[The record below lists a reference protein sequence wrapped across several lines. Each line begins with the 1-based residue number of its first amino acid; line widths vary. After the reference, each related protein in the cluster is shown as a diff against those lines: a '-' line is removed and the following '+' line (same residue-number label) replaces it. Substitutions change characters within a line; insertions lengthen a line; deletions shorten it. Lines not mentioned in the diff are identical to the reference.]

1 MYFYS
6 AARFSSGI
14 FSMPMLQN
22 NSGRFSA
29 FSFRDF
35 RLFWFGQ
42 VISLSGSW
50 MQTVAQG
57 WLVYSLTKSP
67 LHLGMVAAANALPIL
82 LFSLF
87 GGLIADRYPKRTLLL
102 ITQALSIIPAVLLG
116 FLVSRGTVTVW
127 HVAALAAFLGTIN
140 ALDIPVR
147 QSFLAEM
154 VGKGHITNAIALN
167 SAAFNGARIIG
178 PVIAG
183 VAIAYLGI
191 PACFYL
197 NALSFVAVIIALYRI
212 EARGE
217 IRGKSE
223 GMLRDFNKGLLFIRG
238 NREMKHV
245 FLLIAVFSVIGLPY
259 ISLLPIFAAEVF
271 HAGPKGFGFLV
282 GASGIGALTA
292 ALLIAAR
299 RDIKDKT
306 RFMSLAA
313 LTFAAALFLFSVSN
327 IFWLSLLIIMAAGW
341 GMVSYLAVA
350 NSFIQITVPDEL
362 RGRVMSLYSL
372 VFLGTVPIGNA
383 IMGVAADYLGTP
395 HAVSVSGLIC
405 LLAACLFAKRYLK
418 QRITI

>member
-1 MYFYS
+1 MDH
-6 AARFSSGI
+6 
-14 FSMPMLQN
+14 
-22 NSGRFSA
+22 SGRFSA

-42 VISLSGSW
+42 IISLSGSW

-116 FLVSRGTVTVW
+116 YLAGRGTVTVW
-127 HVAALAAFLGTIN
+127 HVAVLAAFLGTIN

-154 VGKGHITNAIALN
+154 VGKGHISNAIALN

-183 VAIAYLGI
+183 IAIAYLGI

-197 NALSFVAVIIALYRI
+197 NALSFVAVIVALYRI

-217 IRGKSE
+217 IKGKSE
-223 GMLRDFNKGLLFIRG
+223 GILRDFNKGIVFIRG
-238 NREMKHV
+238 NREIKHV
-245 FLLIAVFSVIGLPY
+245 FLLIAVFSVTGLPY

-271 HAGPKGFGFLV
+271 HAGPKGLGFLV

-306 RFMSLAA
+306 RFMSFAA
-313 LTFAAALFLFSVSN
+313 LTFAAALFLFSLSS
-327 IFWLSLLIIMAAGW
+327 IFWLSLLVIMTAGW

-362 RGRVMSLYSL
+362 RGRVMSIYSL

-383 IMGVAADYLGTP
+383 IMGFAADYLGTP
-395 HAVSVSGLIC
+395 HAVSVSGIFCLI
-405 LLAACLFAKRYLK
+405 AAALFSKKYL
-418 QRITI
+418 RAGSEME

>member
-1 MYFYS
+1 MTTIKEPPVS
-6 AARFSSGI
+6 E
-14 FSMPMLQN
+14 
-22 NSGRFSA
+22 RFSA
-29 FSFRDF
+29 FTFKDF

-42 VISLSGSW
+42 IISLSGSW

-87 GGLIADRYPKRTLLL
+87 GGLIADRYPKRNLLL

-116 FLVSRGTVTVW
+116 FLTSRGTVTVW

-154 VGKGHITNAIALN
+154 VGKGHIANAIALN

-197 NALSFVAVIIALYRI
+197 NALSFAAVIFALYRI

-217 IRGKSE
+217 IRGRSE
-223 GMLRDFNKGLLFIRG
+223 GMLRDFNKGIVFIRG
-238 NREMKHV
+238 NREIKNV

-259 ISLLPIFAAEVF
+259 ISLLPIFAGEVF
-271 HAGPKGFGFLV
+271 HAGAKGLGFLV

-299 RDIKDKT
+299 RDIKDKPH
-306 RFMSLAA
+306 FMSYAA
-313 LTFAAALFLFSVSN
+313 LTFSIALFLFSLSS
-327 IFWLSLLIIMAAGW
+327 IFWLSLLVIMAAGW

-362 RGRVMSLYSL
+362 RGRVMSIYSL

-383 IMGVAADYLGTP
+383 LMGVLADRTGTP
-395 HAVSVSGLIC
+395 RAVTISGVIC
-405 LLAACLFAKRYLK
+405 ILAAAGFAVKYLNK
-418 QRITI
+418 GHTVPV

>member
-1 MYFYS
+1 MEH
-6 AARFSSGI
+6 
-14 FSMPMLQN
+14 
-22 NSGRFSA
+22 SGRFSA

-82 LFSLF
+82 LFTLF
-87 GGLIADRYPKRTLLL
+87 GGLIADRYPKRNLLL
-102 ITQALSIIPAVLLG
+102 MTQALSIIPAVLLG
-116 FLVSRGTVTVW
+116 FLSSTGIVTVW

-154 VGKGHITNAIALN
+154 VGKGHIANAIALN

-183 VAIAYLGI
+183 IAIAYLGI

-212 EARGE
+212 ETRGE
-217 IRGKSE
+217 IRGRSE
-223 GMLRDFNKGLLFIRG
+223 GMLRDFHKGLVFIRA

-271 HAGPKGFGFLV
+271 HAGPKGLGFLV

-299 RDIKDKT
+299 RDIEDKT

-313 LTFAAALFLFSVSN
+313 LTFSAALFLFSLSD
-327 IFWLSLLIIMAAGW
+327 IFWLSLLVIMAAGW
-341 GMVSYLAVA
+341 GMVSYLALA

-405 LLAACLFAKRYLK
+405 LLAACFFAKRYLK

>member
-1 MYFYS
+1 MEH
-6 AARFSSGI
+6 
-14 FSMPMLQN
+14 
-22 NSGRFSA
+22 SGRFSA

-42 VISLSGSW
+42 IISLSGSW

-87 GGLIADRYPKRTLLL
+87 GGLIADRYPKRNLLL

-127 HVAALAAFLGTIN
+127 QVAALAAFLGTIN

-154 VGKGHITNAIALN
+154 VGKGHIANAIALN

-183 VAIAYLGI
+183 LAIAYLGI

-212 EARGE
+212 ETRGE
-217 IRGKSE
+217 IRGRSE
-223 GMLRDFNKGLLFIRG
+223 GMLRDFNKGIVFIRA
-238 NREMKHV
+238 NRDMKNV

-271 HAGPKGFGFLV
+271 HAGPKGLGFLV

-306 RFMSLAA
+306 RFMSFAA
-313 LTFAAALFLFSVSN
+313 LTFSAALFLFSLSN
-327 IFWLSLLIIMAAGW
+327 IFWLSLLVIMAAGW

-350 NSFIQITVPDEL
+350 NSVIQITVPDEL

-405 LLAACLFAKRYLK
+405 LLAACFFAKRYLK

>member
-1 MYFYS
+1 MDHS
-6 AARFSSGI
+6 R
-14 FSMPMLQN
+14 
-22 NSGRFSA
+22 RFSA

-42 VISLSGSW
+42 IISLSGSW

-87 GGLIADRYPKRTLLL
+87 GGLIADRYPKRNLLL
-102 ITQALSIIPAVLLG
+102 LTQALSIIPAVLLG

-154 VGKGHITNAIALN
+154 VGKGHIANAIALN

-178 PVIAG
+178 PVFAG

-212 EARGE
+212 ETKGE

-223 GMLRDFNKGLLFIRG
+223 GMLRDFNKGLVFIRG
-238 NREMKHV
+238 NREIKNV

-271 HAGPKGFGFLV
+271 HAGPKGLGFLI

-306 RFMSLAA
+306 RFMSFAA
-313 LTFAAALFLFSVSN
+313 LTFSSALFLFSLSD
-327 IFWLSLLIIMAAGW
+327 IFWLSLLVIMVTGW

-362 RGRVMSLYSL
+362 RGRVMSIYSL

>member
-1 MYFYS
+1 
-6 AARFSSGI
+6 
-14 FSMPMLQN
+14 
-22 NSGRFSA
+22 
-29 FSFRDF
+29 
-35 RLFWFGQ
+35 
-42 VISLSGSW
+42 
-50 MQTVAQG
+50 MQSVAQG

-87 GGLIADRYPKRTLLL
+87 GGLIADRYPKRNLLL

-154 VGKGHITNAIALN
+154 VGKGHIANAIALN

-183 VAIAYLGI
+183 LAIAYLGI

-212 EARGE
+212 ETRGE
-217 IRGKSE
+217 IRGRSE
-223 GMLRDFNKGLLFIRG
+223 GMLRDFNKGIVFIRA
-238 NREMKHV
+238 NRDMKNV

-271 HAGPKGFGFLV
+271 HAGPKGLGFLV

-306 RFMSLAA
+306 RFMSFAA
-313 LTFAAALFLFSVSN
+313 LTFSAALFLFSLSN
-327 IFWLSLLIIMAAGW
+327 IFWLSLLVIMAAGW

-350 NSFIQITVPDEL
+350 NSVIQITVPDEL

-383 IMGVAADYLGTP
+383 IMGIAADYLGTP

>member
-1 MYFYS
+1 MEH
-6 AARFSSGI
+6 
-14 FSMPMLQN
+14 
-22 NSGRFSA
+22 SGRFSA

-42 VISLSGSW
+42 IISLSGSW

-87 GGLIADRYPKRTLLL
+87 GGLMADRYPKRNLLL

-116 FLVSRGTVTVW
+116 FLTSRGTVTVW

-154 VGKGHITNAIALN
+154 VGKGHIANAIALN

-197 NALSFVAVIIALYRI
+197 NALSFAAVIFALYRI

-217 IRGKSE
+217 IRGRSE
-223 GMLRDFNKGLLFIRG
+223 GMLRDFNKGIVFIRG
-238 NREMKHV
+238 NREIKNV

-259 ISLLPIFAAEVF
+259 ISLLPIFAGEVF
-271 HAGPKGFGFLV
+271 HAGAKGLGFLV

-299 RDIKDKT
+299 RDIKDKP
-306 RFMSLAA
+306 RFMSFAA
-313 LTFAAALFLFSVSN
+313 LTFSIALFFFSLSS
-327 IFWLSLLIIMAAGW
+327 IFWLSLLVIMAAGW

-350 NSFIQITVPDEL
+350 NSFIQTTVPDEL
-362 RGRVMSLYSL
+362 RGRVMSIYSL

-383 IMGVAADYLGTP
+383 LMGVLADRTGTP
-395 HAVSVSGLIC
+395 HAVTISGLIC
-405 LLAACLFAKRYLK
+405 IIAAAGFAAIYMKK
-418 QRITI
+418 SEN

>member
-1 MYFYS
+1 M
-6 AARFSSGI
+6 GH
-14 FSMPMLQN
+14 
-22 NSGRFSA
+22 SGRFSA

-87 GGLIADRYPKRTLLL
+87 GGLIADRYPKRNLLL

-116 FLVSRGTVTVW
+116 YLTSRGTVTVW

-154 VGKGHITNAIALN
+154 VGKSHIANAIALN

-178 PVIAG
+178 PVFAG

-197 NALSFVAVIIALYRI
+197 NALSFAAVIFALYRI

-217 IRGKSE
+217 IRGRSE
-223 GMLRDFNKGLLFIRG
+223 GMLRDFNKGIVFIRG
-238 NREMKHV
+238 NREIKNV

-271 HAGPKGFGFLV
+271 HAGPKGLGFLV

-299 RDIKDKT
+299 RDIKDKP
-306 RFMSLAA
+306 RFMSFAA
-313 LTFAAALFLFSVSN
+313 LTFSIALFLFSLSN
-327 IFWLSLLIIMAAGW
+327 IFWLSLLVIMAAGW

-362 RGRVMSLYSL
+362 RGRVMSIYSL

-383 IMGVAADYLGTP
+383 LMGVLADRTGTP
-395 HAVSVSGLIC
+395 RAVTISGVIC
-405 LLAACLFAKRYLK
+405 IIAAAGFAAKYIK
-418 QRITI
+418 KGHTVV

>member
-1 MYFYS
+1 MEH
-6 AARFSSGI
+6 
-14 FSMPMLQN
+14 
-22 NSGRFSA
+22 SGRFSA

-42 VISLSGSW
+42 IISLSGSW

-87 GGLIADRYPKRTLLL
+87 GGLIADRYPKRNLLL

-154 VGKGHITNAIALN
+154 VGKGHIANAIALN

-183 VAIAYLGI
+183 LAIAYLGI

-212 EARGE
+212 ETRGE
-217 IRGKSE
+217 IRGRSE
-223 GMLRDFNKGLLFIRG
+223 GMLRDFNKGIVFIRA
-238 NREMKHV
+238 NRDMKNV

-271 HAGPKGFGFLV
+271 HAGPKGLGFLV

-306 RFMSLAA
+306 RFMSFAA
-313 LTFAAALFLFSVSN
+313 LTFSAALFLFSLSN
-327 IFWLSLLIIMAAGW
+327 IFWLSLLVIMAAGW

-350 NSFIQITVPDEL
+350 NSVIQITVPDEL

-405 LLAACLFAKRYLK
+405 LLAACFFAKRYLK